1 MLKEKVP
8 LKRFGAPEDIGNMVA
23 FLLSPRA
30 SFITGSN
37 FVIDG
42 GQTNS
47 LN

>member
-1 MLKEKVP
+1 MP
-8 LKRFGAPEDIGNMVA
+8 LKRFGVPEDIGNMVA
-23 FLLSPRA
+23 FLLSPRVK
-30 SFITGSN
+30 FTTGSN